1 MKLSTRTDN
10 ITELLAKIVEFT
22 ERRHKIL
29 SHNIEAVETPG
40 FVPMDLDDSDFAELM
55 TGAVSE
61 HIRSKRLLLRDSN
74 TVQFGPAGSFKTV
87 PIVDDYAKRLFE
99 KDTKEYLKLQIDK
112 LSENLINNR
121 TASELLN
128 LR

>member
-1 MKLSTRTDN
+1 MKLSIRTDN

-40 FVPMDLDDSDFAELM
+40 FVPMDLDDADFADLM
-55 TGAVSE
+55 SQAVSE
-61 HIRSKRLLLRDSN
+61 HIRNKRLLLRDSN
-74 TVQFGPAGSFKTV
+74 TVKFGPSGSFKTV
-87 PIVDDYAKRLFE
+87 PIVDDYAKQVFE